1 MQKTTDLSEARRA
14 LLDRYL
20 RGNLSQTAAP
30 VSAIPR
36 RSSTSPAP
44 LSFGQ
49 QQLWLLAQLMPDSPM
64 YNESTTLRITGAL
77 DVPALEKSLNEFV
90 NRHEVWRT
98 VFPVIDGQ
106 PVQIVQ
112 PTMPLKL
119 PVIDLSHLP
128 AAEREGEAVRLATEN
143 AIPPF
148 DLAHGPLLRAI
159 LVHLNENDHRLY
171 MTLHHIIFDAVAIYQ
186 IFLPELYALYEAF
199 SRGEASPLAPL
210 PLQYADFA
218 AWQREFQQK
227 EAVAK
232 ELVYWKEQLAGAPQ
246 VLELPSDHP
255 RPAVQRYR
263 GSVQTFAFSRRLTDA
278 LKSLS
283 RQEGVTLY
291 MTVTAA
297 FQTLLHRYTGQND
310 LVIGTVSSDRK
321 RPEVQGL
328 VGYFLNT
335 LALRT
340 NMDGN
345 PTFREL
351 LVRVR
356 EVILSARRHED
367 VPFEYVVKELQPE
380 RTLSYSP
387 LVQVLLAYQPSLPE
401 LPANWTCSQMDVQ
414 TYTSKF
420 DLSVEIDERTEGLV
434 GRFVYNTDLFEDAT
448 IIRMIGHLETLLEGI
463 VAHPEQ
469 HIEKLP
475 LLKEDERRTILVD
488 WNATQVAYPESACL
502 HQLIEEQVER
512 TPQAIAVS
520 FEQERLTY
528 HELNKRANQLA
539 HHLRELGVGPDVLVG
554 VCMQRSLE
562 LVVGLLAILK
572 AGGAYVPVDPDYPQD
587 RITFMLE
594 DAQAP
599 VLLTQSHLL
608 GQFPASQ
615 AQVVCV
621 DTDWPIIARQASEN
635 MEREVQ
641 PHHLAYVI
649 YTSGSTGRPKGAM
662 NTHRAICNRLLW
674 MQDAYHL
681 TSQDRVLQKTPFS
694 FDVSVW
700 EFFWPS
706 LTGAHLVVARPGGHK
721 DPVYL
726 AELLRTQEITTLHF
740 VPSMLQVFLEEAR
753 HHTFP
758 KLRRVICSGEALS
771 AELQDR
777 FFTLMQAELH
787 NLYGPTEAAVDVTY
801 WQCQKTPGQR
811 IVPIGRPIANIQI
824 HILDPLLQP
833 VPIGVA
839 GELHIGG
846 IGLARGYLNRPE
858 LTAQKFIDDP
868 FATEAGARLYKT
880 GDLARYLPD
889 GTIEYLGR
897 LDHQI
902 KIRGFR
908 IELGEI
914 EAVLESHSAV
924 REAAVVVREDAPGDK
939 RLVAYVT
946 LQVGETASIPVL
958 QQHLQQQ
965 LPAFMVPSAFV
976 LLEKMPISSNGKLDR
991 RALPAP
997 EITRVS
1003 SEDAYVGPTSLVQ
1016 AQLVQIWEELLDVR
1030 PIGIKDNFFSLGG
1043 HSLLAARL
1051 IEKIHQACGKRLALA
1066 TLFAGP
1072 TIEQLANA
1080 LTEDMSSTDYTS
1092 VIAVQAS
1099 GSLRPFFF
1107 LHGDWTGGAFYCF
1120 TLARALGSDQPFY
1133 VLETYKTAGLRNLS
1147 TLEEM
1152 AAVHVKA
1159 LRAAQPEGPY
1169 MLGGFCNGGLLAYEV
1184 ARQLEEAGQQVD
1196 FLGLIN
1202 PSIANE
1208 PDMLQ
1213 SVIGRICQVLRMKS
1227 DTEAHWYLRA
1237 RHALRHVFRFVRPG
1251 DERLADFPK
1260 LTAIDPRLDKMFP
1273 PLEAL
1278 YNDYVGVFSW
1288 LVSRYEL
1295 RAYAGKIDFYW
1306 AADEAFIQ
1314 ESWSNV
1320 PAMRGKKEVE
1330 HHPIPGTHM
1339 SCVTDHTEVLAER
1352 LRESLSRSQQR
1363 EMNQLV

>member
-833 VPIGVA
+833 APDQDTRLPHRTGRDRGCIGEPFSRER
-839 GELHIGG
+839 GSGRR
-846 IGLARGYLNRPE
+846 ARGC
-858 LTAQKFIDDP
+858 A
-868 FATEAGARLYKT
+868 
-880 GDLARYLPD
+880 
-889 GTIEYLGR
+889 
-897 LDHQI
+897 
-902 KIRGFR
+902 
-908 IELGEI
+908 
-914 EAVLESHSAV
+914 
-924 REAAVVVREDAPGDK
+924 
-939 RLVAYVT
+939 
-946 LQVGETASIPVL
+946 
-958 QQHLQQQ
+958 
-965 LPAFMVPSAFV
+965 
-976 LLEKMPISSNGKLDR
+976 
-991 RALPAP
+991 
-997 EITRVS
+997 
-1003 SEDAYVGPTSLVQ
+1003 
-1016 AQLVQIWEELLDVR
+1016 W
-1030 PIGIKDNFFSLGG
+1030 
-1043 HSLLAARL
+1043 
-1051 IEKIHQACGKRLALA
+1051 
-1066 TLFAGP
+1066 
-1072 TIEQLANA
+1072 
-1080 LTEDMSSTDYTS
+1080 
-1092 VIAVQAS
+1092 
-1099 GSLRPFFF
+1099 
-1107 LHGDWTGGAFYCF
+1107 
-1120 TLARALGSDQPFY
+1120 
-1133 VLETYKTAGLRNLS
+1133 
-1147 TLEEM
+1147 
-1152 AAVHVKA
+1152 
-1159 LRAAQPEGPY
+1159 
-1169 MLGGFCNGGLLAYEV
+1169 
-1184 ARQLEEAGQQVD
+1184 
-1196 FLGLIN
+1196 
-1202 PSIANE
+1202 
-1208 PDMLQ
+1208 
-1213 SVIGRICQVLRMKS
+1213 
-1227 DTEAHWYLRA
+1227 
-1237 RHALRHVFRFVRPG
+1237 
-1251 DERLADFPK
+1251 
-1260 LTAIDPRLDKMFP
+1260 
-1273 PLEAL
+1273 
-1278 YNDYVGVFSW
+1278 
-1288 LVSRYEL
+1288 
-1295 RAYAGKIDFYW
+1295 
-1306 AADEAFIQ
+1306 
-1314 ESWSNV
+1314 
-1320 PAMRGKKEVE
+1320 
-1330 HHPIPGTHM
+1330 
-1339 SCVTDHTEVLAER
+1339 
-1352 LRESLSRSQQR
+1352 
-1363 EMNQLV
+1363 